1 MRKKL
6 LFLGFSI
13 FLLVLFL
20 VFFCNKI
27 VEETSK
33 RYINSENDCRV
44 GVVLGTSKYIKN
56 NTLNLFY
63 KLRMDK
69 AIELYKSGRI
79 ELIIVS
85 GDNSNKEYDEPTEM
99 KNDLIKVGIP
109 KNKIYCDYAG
119 FSTYDSMVRMKK
131 VFQQKEIIII
141 SQKFHIERAVYIAR
155 RNGIKAYA
163 YPSKD
168 VPGWY
173 SPYNKYREFLARV
186 KAVFEVVINRE
197 PVFLG
202 DKFLVN

>member
-33 RYINSENDCRV
+33 RYINLENDCRV
-44 GVVLGTSKYIKN
+44 GAVLGTSKYIKN

-119 FSTYDSMVRMKK
+119 FSTYDSIIRMKK
-131 VFQQKEIIII
+131 VFQQKEI
-141 SQKFHIERAVYIAR
+141 
-155 RNGIKAYA
+155 
-163 YPSKD
+163 
-168 VPGWY
+168 
-173 SPYNKYREFLARV
+173 LMLL
-186 KAVFEVVINRE
+186 VI
-197 PVFLG
+197 L
-202 DKFLVN
+202 